1 MIEAEDIQI
10 CVGGWSDG
18 RVIVYCTR
26 DSRDFFNLVGDSND
40 KGAARLVT
48 GDRLGDSD
56 RRNIVDISTAASAVH
71 ELIDDGNSLHYLW
84 ERQDWETTQGY
95 LLPDTLIASAW

>member
-26 DSRDFFNLVGDSND
+26 DSRDFFNLVGDSNE

-56 RRNIVDISTAASAVH
+56 RRNIVDIS
-71 ELIDDGNSLHYLW
+71 DDGNSLHYLW

>member
-18 RVIVYCTR
+18 RVIVY
-26 DSRDFFNLVGDSND
+26 FNPVGDSNE